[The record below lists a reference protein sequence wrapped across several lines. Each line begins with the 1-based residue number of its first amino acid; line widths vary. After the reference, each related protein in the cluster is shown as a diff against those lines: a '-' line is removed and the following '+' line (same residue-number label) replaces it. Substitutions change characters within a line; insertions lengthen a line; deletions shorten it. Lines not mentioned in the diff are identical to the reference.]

1 MKGVLFM
8 KIKPLLPS
16 QREKKRYLVFE
27 IISKNKLQ
35 QPKQT
40 AHLASFSEISNAIW
54 NSILT
59 FAGQTGAARAG
70 ISVLHDK
77 YDSAKQRGMI
87 RVSHKMLD
95 TLKAAL
101 TLIREINNEPVIFR
115 SLGASGILKKAE
127 EKYYASA

>member
-27 IISKNKLQ
+27 IISKNKIK
-35 QPKQT
+35 P
-40 AHLASFSEISNAIW
+40 FSEITNAIW
-54 NSILT
+54 KAVLT
-59 FAGQTGAARAG
+59 FAGQTGAAKAG
-70 ISVLHDK
+70 ISVLQDK
-77 YDSAKQRGMI
+77 YNSSRQRGMI

-95 TLKAAL
+95 MLKAAL
-101 TLIREINNEPVIFR
+101 TLIKEINKEPVIVR
-115 SLGASGILKKAE
+115 SLGTSGILKKAE

>member
-27 IISKNKLQ
+27 IISKNKVKPL
-35 QPKQT
+35 
-40 AHLASFSEISNAIW
+40 SEITNAVW
-54 NSILT
+54 NSILS
-59 FAGQTGAARAG
+59 FVGQAGAAKAG
-70 ISVLHDK
+70 ITVLQDK
-77 YDSAKQRGMI
+77 YDSSRQRGMI

-101 TLIREINNEPVIFR
+101 TLIKEINKEPVIFR
-115 SLGASGILKKAE
+115 SIGTSGILKKAE

>member
-27 IISKNKLQ
+27 IISKNKVKPL
-35 QPKQT
+35 
-40 AHLASFSEISNAIW
+40 SEITNAVW

-59 FAGQTGAARAG
+59 FVGQSGAARAG
-70 ISVLHDK
+70 INVLQDK
-77 YDSAKQRGMI
+77 YDSSRQRGMI

-95 TLKAAL
+95 VLKAAL
-101 TLIREINNEPVIFR
+101 TLIREINNEPVIVR
-115 SLGASGILKKAE
+115 SLGTSGILKKTE
-127 EKYYASA
+127 EKYFARA